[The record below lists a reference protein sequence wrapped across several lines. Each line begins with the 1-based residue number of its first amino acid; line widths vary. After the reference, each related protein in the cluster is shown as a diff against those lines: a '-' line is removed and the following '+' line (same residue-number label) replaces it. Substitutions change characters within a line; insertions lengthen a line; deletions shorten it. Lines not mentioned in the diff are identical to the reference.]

1 MLIKRIVDEDLTN
14 YKCPSMLIAMPR
26 CTFKCGETN
35 CQNSPLANET
45 DVVMYA
51 YEIISRYKKNNLT
64 KAILFAG
71 LEPLDSWEDVKMFI
85 QLFREKSND
94 DIVIYTGYNKCE
106 IQDKVRWLQ
115 KFKNIIMK
123 FGRYVP
129 GQKPHYDCVLGVELA
144 SDNQYAE
151 KIS

>member
-1 MLIKRIVDEDLTN
+1 MILKDVIFEDIIN
-14 YKCPSMLIAMPR
+14 YKVTSMVLEFPK
-26 CTFKCGETN
+26 CSFKCGMSV
-35 CQNSPLANET
+35 CQNSTLAEMP
-45 DVVMYA
+45 DIVVYDYTLIDRYLKNPMTHA
-51 YEIISRYKKNNLT
+51 II
-64 KAILFAG
+64 FQG

-85 QLFREKSND
+85 QLFREQSDD

-115 KFKNIIMK
+115 KYKNIIMK
-123 FGRYVP
+123 FGRYVS
-129 GQKPHYDCVLGVELA
+129 GQKSHYDCVLGVELA